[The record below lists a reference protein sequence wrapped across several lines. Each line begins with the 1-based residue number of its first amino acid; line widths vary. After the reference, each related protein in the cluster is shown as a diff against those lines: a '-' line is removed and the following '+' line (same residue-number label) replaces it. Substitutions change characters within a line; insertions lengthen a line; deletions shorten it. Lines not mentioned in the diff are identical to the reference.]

1 MLIEYSNGGS
11 GFLIIPKRVEQNQ
24 TRIFDRDK
32 IISTSSISNS
42 NSGGNYTVPNSI
54 SDSSKNLN
62 SLKNVK
68 HTSSSDGMKFHN
80 NNSNSTNNNNTSSN
94 QLNNETNI
102 DTSFST
108 ANYTN
113 ITAQVGS
120 IVELPCTV
128 QHLGEGT
135 VSWIRRKD
143 YHLLT
148 VGLTTYSSDERF
160 SALHLDES
168 EDWPLKIKYVQLRDA
183 GLYECVVTKHPPIS
197 IFIQL
202 NVVEARAEI
211 SGPSEKYLKPGSVLR
226 LTCRVVENIENP
238 LYIFWYHN
246 NRMINYDQHR
256 GVNVSTE
263 PDNRYS
269 ELQISQTTITHSGN
283 YSCVTNNAVSSS
295 TLVHI
300 FNGENPAEL
309 LRDYGIAISP
319 STTLMLS
326 LLLTIVTYQIFCL
339 CAL

>member
-1 MLIEYSNGGS
+1 MLFGCHTHRVFKWRKRIKNTINSSSS
-11 GFLIIPKRVEQNQ
+11 GLV
-24 TRIFDRDK
+24 D
-32 IISTSSISNS
+32 
-42 NSGGNYTVPNSI
+42 GL
-54 SDSSKNLN
+54 NLN
-62 SLKNVK
+62 NA
-68 HTSSSDGMKFHN
+68 TSN
-80 NNSNSTNNNNTSSN
+80 SSN
-94 QLNNETNI
+94 QLSAGGNETELI
-102 DTSFST
+102 TFFST
-108 ANYTN
+108 TNFTN
-113 ITAQVGS
+113 ITSQVGS
-120 IVELPCTV
+120 IVEIPCTV
-128 QHLGEGT
+128 HNLGEGT
-135 VSWIRRKD
+135 VSWIRKKD

-183 GLYECVVTKHPPIS
+183 GIYECQVTKHPPIS
-197 IFIQL
+197 IFVRL

-246 NRMINYDQHR
+246 NRMINYDSHR

-269 ELQISQTTITHSGN
+269 ELQISQTTTSHSGN

-295 TLVHI
+295 TFVHI

-309 LRDYGIAISP
+309 LRDYGSTISP
-319 STTLMLS
+319 SPNIMLS